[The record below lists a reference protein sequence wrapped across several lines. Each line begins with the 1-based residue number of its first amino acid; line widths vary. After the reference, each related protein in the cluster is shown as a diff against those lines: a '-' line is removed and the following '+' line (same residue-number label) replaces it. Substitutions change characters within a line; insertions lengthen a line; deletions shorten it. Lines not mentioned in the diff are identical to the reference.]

1 MGTYAPTPKLM
12 QTALQSYVTMG
23 QIVDANDPHQM
34 GRLRVLCPAFG
45 DSRNAAVNTLAW
57 ASYASPFA
65 GATDLP
71 ARGRAGALTSGPVAY
86 GMWNIP
92 KVGSYVL
99 VTCIDGDPNSRF
111 WFASVFPEFLTHTLP
126 HGRYSYNPDV
136 GDGAPQGPMSST
148 ETAILPLAAN
158 QQEAFTNQSAGVEP
172 QMSFEWRTRAADA
185 QAAFLNPKYI
195 GTTIGDCDISEFG
208 DDRAVQFAEA
218 DGNTITSNQG
228 YGESR
233 IDPDMTNPI
242 TDGTNW
248 DSQTYAWVTPGFH
261 GISMDDR
268 DNNCRMRLR
277 TTSGHQIILDDTNE
291 RIYISTA
298 QGKTWIEIDEKGTID
313 IFSEQDFSVRA
324 KGDINFKTDKAFR
337 VTAEEGIHMSSYG
350 EMRLRASEDLHI
362 RTDKVLRLRSL
373 GEMRLDAQANFHLIT
388 KTSARITAGS
398 TLNLTSGANMM
409 LSASPN
415 IFLNGPPAQVASQAQ
430 EKEAFAP
437 SRIPDHEPWSRVY
450 TDPAVGDQDNGNE
463 IKPEYEYN
471 DANVGK
477 GSAARGIVVERNTKW
492 HR

>member
-1 MGTYAPTPKLM
+1 
-12 QTALQSYVTMG
+12 MG
-23 QIVDANDPHQM
+23 QVVDTNDPHQM

-45 DSRNAAVNTLAW
+45 DSRNAPVTTLAW

-65 GATDLP
+65 GATDLTS
-71 ARGRAGALTSGPVAY
+71 RGRSNSRSAGPVAY

-99 VTCIDGDPNSRF
+99 VTCIDGDPNARF
-111 WFASVFPEFLTHTLP
+111 WFASVFPEFLAHTLP
-126 HGRYSYNPDV
+126 HGRYSYN
-136 GDGAPQGPMSST
+136 GELGAGTPEGPLSST
-148 ETAILPLAAN
+148 ESLILPLAAN
-158 QQEAFTNQSAGVEP
+158 QLEAFTNQQAGVDP

-185 QAAFLNPKYI
+185 QASFVNSKYI
-195 GTTIGDCDISEFG
+195 GANPGDCDISEFG
-208 DDRAVQFAEA
+208 DDRNISYTEA
-218 DGNTITSNQG
+218 DGNTIVSNQG
-228 YGESR
+228 YGKSR
-233 IDPDMTNPI
+233 IDPELTNPI

-268 DNNCRMRLR
+268 DTNCRMRLR
-277 TTSGHQIILDDTNE
+277 TAGGHQIIMDDTNE

-337 VTAEEGIHMSSYG
+337 VTAEEGIHLSSYG
-350 EMRLRASEDLHI
+350 EMRLRSSEDLHI

-373 GEMRLDAQANFHLIT
+373 GEMRLDSQANFHLIT
-388 KTSARITAGS
+388 KTSARISTGS
-398 TLNLTSGANMM
+398 TLNLSAGANML

-415 IFLNGPPAQVASQAQ
+415 IYLNGPPAQVASQAE
-430 EKEAFAP
+430 EKEAFVP
-437 SRIPDHEPWSRVY
+437 SRIPDHEPWPRVY
-450 TDPAVGDQDNGNE
+450 TDPSVGDQDDGNQ
-463 IKPEYEYN
+463 IQLEYEY
-471 DANVGK
+471 DDPNVGK
-477 GSAARGIVVERNTKW
+477 GSNARGIVFTRNSKW